1 MPRLWPS
8 PLLILDL
15 CTPGVSINGLKH
27 QNPLQVDPSV
37 SAIVHY
43 VRSLYYKQQRDFA
56 EFYMSSLLYL
66 AFISMDSLP
75 EDQKLV
81 WLPVLHPG
89 PSWVASPVQRRTKA
103 LTKAIMRQ
111 SHVLVGVGAC
121 GTNGCACMPTG
132 MS

>member
-1 MPRLWPS
+1 MA
-8 PLLILDL
+8 
-15 CTPGVSINGLKH
+15 VS
-27 QNPLQVDPSV
+27 LQVDPSV

-81 WLPVLHPG
+81 SSSFYQPD
-89 PSWVASPVQRRTKA
+89 
-103 LTKAIMRQ
+103 
-111 SHVLVGVGAC
+111 HVC
-121 GTNGCACMPTG
+121 PI
-132 MS
+132 S

>member
-1 MPRLWPS
+1 M
-8 PLLILDL
+8 
-15 CTPGVSINGLKH
+15 
-27 QNPLQVDPSV
+27 DPSV

-81 WLPVLHPG
+81 C
-89 PSWVASPVQRRTKA
+89 SQ
-103 LTKAIMRQ
+103 
-111 SHVLVGVGAC
+111 
-121 GTNGCACMPTG
+121 
-132 MS
+132 

>member
-1 MPRLWPS
+1 MPAS
-8 PLLILDL
+8 
-15 CTPGVSINGLKH
+15 
-27 QNPLQVDPSV
+27 LQVDPSV

-81 WLPVLHPG
+81 SSSAHGPVCHLISCISG
-89 PSWVASPVQRRTKA
+89 VMTCADRQRKGRSAEHSHA
-103 LTKAIMRQ
+103 L
-111 SHVLVGVGAC
+111 
-121 GTNGCACMPTG
+121 
-132 MS
+132 